1 MNQPIYEIP
10 VNGGEPPRVEPP
22 SFPPPG
28 HPANSFAP
36 PSLSD
41 YGPPSVPADVH
52 VIDVDVATAPVT
64 APMPPQAA
72 PAAFRAPAARA
83 PSSQRRLS
91 LSANATFL

>member
-28 HPANSFAP
+28 HPASAFAP

-41 YGPPSVPADVH
+41 YGPPSVPADVQDRKS
-52 VIDVDVATAPVT
+52 VV
-64 APMPPQAA
+64 
-72 PAAFRAPAARA
+72 
-83 PSSQRRLS
+83 
-91 LSANATFL
+91 